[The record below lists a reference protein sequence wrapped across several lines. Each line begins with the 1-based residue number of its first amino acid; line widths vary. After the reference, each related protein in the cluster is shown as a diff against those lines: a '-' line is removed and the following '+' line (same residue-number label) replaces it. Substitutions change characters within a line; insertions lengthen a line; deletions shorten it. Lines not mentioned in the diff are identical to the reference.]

1 MTKIYE
7 FPASPQKLTDREK
20 LEFIDNLA
28 FMVHD
33 FAYDHVKEEIEK
45 SKHLKYDEDLF
56 FIVSVLEQLNEIQG
70 RHETKVKK
78 DDQNIEYS
86 FVNDIPIGVT
96 YKDKITNESH
106 YVSKEKAIET
116 ILLADDVPTA
126 LQYAHATKETFYGLG
141 DAIFDY
147 KIDNIIRLLGDIQ

>member
-7 FPASPQKLTDREK
+7 FPVNPQKMSEKEK
-20 LEFIDNLA
+20 LDMIDNLA

-33 FAYDHVKEEIEK
+33 FAYDHVKEEIENL
-45 SKHLKYDEDLF
+45 KHLKYDEDLF

-106 YVSKEKAIET
+106 YVSKDKAIET

-126 LQYAHATKETFYGLG
+126 LQYAYATKETFHGLG

-147 KIDNIIRLLGDIQ
+147 KIDNLIRLLSDAQ